1 MIFGHNT
8 NGGIMKYKSIWEV
21 NLNNNKIRK
30 NKKFDEIETDVLII
44 GGGITGLTT
53 AYFLKDSGKRIV
65 LIDKGMVANGISAKT
80 TAKITYLQQ
89 DVYSKLS
96 KMHGIDIAKKYYDS
110 QIDAI
115 NIIKRIIS
123 ENNIECDFENVS
135 SVIFTN
141 NYDNTKKIEKEKEIL
156 LSWNN
161 KVNDYTDEFIKYG
174 IIVDDTYVFNPIKY
188 LNSLRK
194 IIEKKVPI
202 YENTMVTSIRKDGE
216 YYEVDTKNGKI
227 ITKDVVI
234 ACHYPFFVIPHFFP
248 LKTYIEREYVC
259 ASTIDKTK
267 KMTFI
272 NVDKELYSVRY
283 YQDYLVY
290 VSNDYKLTSKTDY
303 HKNYDKS
310 MVDFKKKFGKEPEY
324 MWMNQDIIS
333 NDKLPF
339 IGKIKDHLYISS
351 AYNTWGMTNGTI
363 GGKMVAD
370 LIMNIESKYK
380 KLFNPNRI
388 NVPLIMNSFI
398 GIFHYLKVYFLGIF
412 KRNNPYYIKI
422 KGIIYGIYKDD
433 EGITHKIKLI
443 CPHMKCALLFNLKEK
458 TWDCPCH
465 GSRFDLDGNII
476 ETPAVKKL

>member
-1 MIFGHNT
+1 
-8 NGGIMKYKSIWEV
+8 
-21 NLNNNKIRK
+21 
-30 NKKFDEIETDVLII
+30 
-44 GGGITGLTT
+44 
-53 AYFLKDSGKRIV
+53 
-65 LIDKGMVANGISAKT
+65 MVANGISAKT

-123 ENNIECDFENVS
+123 ENNIECDFEKVS
-135 SVIFTN
+135 SIVFTN
-141 NYDNTKKIEKEKEIL
+141 EDINAKKIEKEKEIL

-194 IIEKKVPI
+194 IIEKEMPI
-202 YENTMVTSIRKDGE
+202 YENIMVTSIKKDGE

-234 ACHYPFFVIPHFFP
+234 ACHYPFFVIPLFFP

-310 MVDFKKKFGKEPEY
+310 IACFKEKFGKEPEY

-370 LIMNIESKYK
+370 LIMNKDNKYK

-476 ETPAVKKL
+476 NTPSTKKIS

>member
-123 ENNIECDFENVS
+123 ENNIECDFEKVS
-135 SVIFTN
+135 SIVFTN
-141 NYDNTKKIEKEKEIL
+141 EDINAKKIEKEKEIL

-194 IIEKKVPI
+194 IIEKEMPI

-259 ASTIDKTK
+259 AGTIDKPK

-370 LIMNIESKYK
+370 LIMNKDNKYK